1 MTVGLQLVWCV
12 SVEDIRKWRVIVVEH
27 YTSSLCPTGARKA
40 MIRELDSGQRRLIEP
55 RYLAL
60 DLGRHGFGGT
70 LARYASR

>member
-12 SVEDIRKWRVIVVEH
+12 SIEDIRKWRLIVVKH
-27 YTSSLCPTGARKA
+27 YTSSLWPTGAKKA
-40 MIRELDSGQRRLIEP
+40 MARELDSGQRRLIEP

>member
-1 MTVGLQLVWCV
+1 MEVDCRRTLY
-12 SVEDIRKWRVIVVEH
+12 S
-27 YTSSLCPTGARKA
+27 TSSLCPTGARKA
-40 MIRELDSGQRRLIEP
+40 MARELDSGQRRLIEP